1 MMIAVKSGSL
11 LVKKQYDLQS
21 VLGKNFG
28 EVLGKPPHTPKKT
41 GAHRLPLLLNP
52 PTGLH
57 VRDNRV
63 AKLATFQQFSAFH
76 QTFKVIGHGLG
87 GDSAFH
93 AFDDQVCGFEPLH
106 VAQQYLRHKYLSD

>member
-1 MMIAVKSGSL
+1 MIFNQFWGRILGKFWGSL
-11 LVKKQYDLQS
+11 RTLQ
-21 VLGKNFG
+21 
-28 EVLGKPPHTPKKT
+28 KKT

-76 QTFKVIGHGLG
+76 QTFEVIGHGLG